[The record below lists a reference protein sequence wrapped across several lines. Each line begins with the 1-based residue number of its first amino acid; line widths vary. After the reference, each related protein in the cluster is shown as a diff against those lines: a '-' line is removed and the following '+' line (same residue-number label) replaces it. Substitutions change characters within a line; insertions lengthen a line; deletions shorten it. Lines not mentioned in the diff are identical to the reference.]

1 MLKEP
6 SIKFNTK
13 IDKTLEKHTKMS
25 PVLTIDEEIKQ
36 EIFLLISN
44 FFYNIY
50 EIIIN

>member
-25 PVLTIDEEIKQ
+25 PVLTIDEIKQ
-36 EIFLLISN
+36 EVFLLISN

-50 EIIIN
+50 EIIVN